1 MAFEP
6 EKIDYSQ
13 INNGE
18 EFNKDSPVSPTDIN
32 KWFKSGAY
40 NQQAVEVFTE
50 NVDISELNG
59 DGTPFVGIVYKTIKG
74 KLYPYLKLANLK
86 GKTGDSGLSYGASL
100 SNEIGESD
108 TDGYTK
114 SATNSI
120 ICNPNLLI
128 NGDFRVNQRGKTTYQ
143 GYNKYTVDRWISRST
158 NSTISVISNGIS
170 IKAETGSSRVGLI
183 QQPIENPQNLGG
195 KTVTLSTK
203 IVGISG
209 TVNLRVII
217 NGTYTEFADISAVG
231 TYSFKIDLPTS
242 ITSLVVGL
250 RGVPNSTVQVEYMK
264 LEGGSIATPHYQ
276 KPYAEELTVCQRYYQ
291 KARVDACGLYADN
304 SIGFSI
310 PVASLREVYT
320 LNVVSHPSIVKNDGT
335 VSNATSIAYSSL
347 NNNYITGGFSVSG
360 LQNYNIYYI
369 TGGILEIDA
378 EIY

>member
-18 EFNKDSPVSPTDIN
+18 EYGEGSLVSPTDLN
-32 KWFKSGAY
+32 NWFKSGAY
-40 NQQAVEVFTE
+40 SQKAVETFTE
-50 NVDISELNG
+50 NVDISELNNSG
-59 DGTPFVGIVYKTIKG
+59 EPFVGIIYKNING
-74 KLYPYLKLANLK
+74 RLFPYLKLANLK
-86 GKTGDSGLSYGASL
+86 GERGDSGLSYGASL

-158 NSTISVISNGIS
+158 NSTVSVTDNGLS
-170 IKAETGSSRVGLI
+170 IKAETGTSRVGLI
-183 QQPIENPQNLGG
+183 QQPIENPQKFSG

-203 IVGISG
+203 IIGISG
-209 TVNLRVII
+209 TVNLRVIV

-231 TYSFKIDLPTS
+231 TYYFTITLPNS
-242 ITSLVVGL
+242 ITSFVVGM
-250 RGVPNSTVQVEYMK
+250 RAVPSSSVQMEYIK
-264 LEGGSIATPHYQ
+264 LEGGSIATPNYP
-276 KPYAEELTVCQRYYQ
+276 KPYAEELVTCQRYYQ
-291 KARVDACGLYADN
+291 KARVDACGFYADN
-304 SIGFSI
+304 SIEFSI
-310 PVASLREVYT
+310 PVSSLRDVYT
-320 LNVVSHPSIVKNDGT
+320 LNVVSYPNIVKNDGT
-335 VSNATSIAYSSL
+335 GNKATSIAYSSL
-347 NNNYITGGFSVSG
+347 NNGYIVGGFNVSG
-360 LQNYNIYYI
+360 FQNYNLYYI
-369 TGGILEIDA
+369 TGGIIEIDA